1 MKSKLRKAFVKILA
15 VVLVFT
21 LTFPSQILAQS
32 LTRNSRKIYAKDTSI
47 MGLETLENNQED
59 KSAQNQE
66 ESTLLKS
73 DIKKEELEKLQI
85 EKSVS
90 LSQTTGQILYRIAI
104 KTKEDLTENI
114 QAIFAINKNSKEE
127 KLKLEKT
134 AVVDENGTEIE
145 IESQVKNPNI
155 LNQDKDIE
163 TLSATTESKNQEVV
177 YYLSAQI
184 EEKTF
189 EKIKENKDQIY
200 SLDFVIKDQNEEILH
215 QDRINF
221 REKEENLEEIV
232 LEEENQE
239 DKNQLEIIE
248 ENQIDASFKET
259 NLIGDKKTEI
269 TWKDFIINPES
280 IDNTA
285 LNYQINLDENQDTK
299 ESQIKVDFYQA
310 DEEGFILKKE
320 FSQEIPFTKESELQ
334 IPQGFIAKIALTT
347 KVKKDANPK
356 EFTYNNKVIK
366 NPSYKE
372 ETIDKKSEEENK
384 DSKEDPLPD
393 ENKDNKD
400 QTKEETSPIDLNKDA
415 LIGKF
420 KEEEKL
426 TTLLELSIE
435 KISKNIKSYNDEK
448 ISEEEFKN
456 NLKNQAKDLDKENLK
471 EILATLTSGLNE
483 EKFKVAKIDIEKL
496 IDEIYPKEEIKENTE
511 EKENKTP
518 QTKELNNENKDLNKE
533 KSEDNSKETNTDTEN
548 QTNQASEFDEL
559 LNKEKEDI
567 KDSKVADKPLAKS
580 IVDGIKGFFGQSDQ
594 QKADKDLKAALEN
607 PANKLSD
614 IQDVLTN
621 IGEKYD
627 LSRADQ
633 LKLMEDNKDSIASFI
648 NRDADKN
655 FNPNLLFSKSPLRGP
670 AVDGLKD
677 KKFTIK
683 TRFETSNQSGPIGVG
698 QHFDIKL
705 DDKLTVKDP
714 NSLKPIVYKGE
725 EVARASY
732 DSQTNTIRYN
742 ITKPIADNAKIPLSI
757 DVDYNIEKIKELDGD
772 SNKHSIQNLIT
783 GIGVNE
789 TKLPQVVVDDNGN
802 VINTIVEPGGE
813 KILEIVDQGEDYQV
827 YMDANGTPVL
837 TDGEMTAIDWTVHFS
852 STKDLL
858 ELGLISNATLVKGCG
873 LDKFENILL
882 NGKPID
888 SNDITANEI
897 EGKFG
902 IRESKNHTLKESTK
916 DVVINFQTP
925 IIERQETY
933 LIDFSVLLKNKGKTG
948 AVRLLFENAFP
959 EEKVREDTSTR
970 VGMNNRTTVLGV
982 FTSENTAKWTV
993 TDGVSTGD
1001 DNHGFPLQTRE
1012 LSGKQTLSSS
1022 RMVVYGIDTT
1032 TGKMVTNIPETNL
1045 NKTIPAKET
1054 NPSEVQLP
1062 GRIAI
1067 YEYKT
1072 DLKEDEGGYSLAG
1085 VNINKYQDI
1094 IIDQTWAKK
1103 DQSQEMPAQG
1113 FRIEDQNGNL
1123 IDSFDIAAG
1132 PTGKDNRTIVRNVKT
1147 WNIDENGNE
1156 EKIIHQI
1163 EQILPED
1170 QQIGSTTYS
1179 YKEKYNYLSIE
1190 DGHYKLYNYISEA
1203 TQEKE
1208 ASFTLVKVDSKD
1220 PDKRLPGSTFT
1231 LMNSNSKTTISTD
1244 ANGQAKFTNISPGT
1258 YNLIENNA
1266 PRGYKV
1272 DQSPKQVI
1280 VDNNGN
1286 VSVKGSNISM
1296 TGGNVQT
1303 FISRNPDW
1311 PSYMSALYYG
1321 NVDNEGNIEFYIH
1334 LQPEANGNTNKDTR
1348 LNLNLSGGQI
1358 TNVEVLDV
1366 DPNQRSTVYNSM
1378 INQSADTITGN
1389 NLINKGV
1396 ANDIIGKD
1404 GVTDDYTGKTGY
1416 QIKFPSERFT
1426 NDWGFLV
1433 KVKAKGSKTSSVSFD
1448 WLTDNN
1454 RTSQEAKLQENITLA
1469 TKDQAHDDILLTVT
1483 NEEFP
1488 KKPVGITKI
1497 NSNKKTLSNTNFV
1510 LKDEN
1515 DHVISTKITGVDGKA
1530 DFGNLPAG
1538 KYTIE
1543 EDKAPVGYI
1552 KSKVV
1557 FDVTVGEDGSIK
1569 YKARFKD
1576 NSGVPIP
1583 NQDYVIE
1590 EVDVGQSAGKPQIS
1604 QLYQKFWLREKQTNP
1619 DEGRTGY
1626 QQGIWEA
1633 YGLESHVYD
1642 ASFHIENISPGGR
1655 FKIQFDRNLNF
1666 KQYVY
1671 EIPPLK
1677 LGGKEV
1683 AKPYFNYDTNTLTY
1697 VFNDDVNVTSGDFDI
1712 QIIGII
1718 PDKYYATQTDKI
1730 NGYNFDIV
1738 FDPDGI
1744 NQTLPVNIKTDYYG
1758 YDDQRGLA
1766 TSHYFTDIYTGED
1779 GNEYVKGISYYN
1791 PYYTSEGGTPTL
1803 RYDWISA
1810 DRTASTGMDNYI
1822 ASGKPAFELDEMKVY
1837 KVYGNAEQ
1845 KKKLMPLSYGIR
1857 PEQDPNYN
1865 LVYSK
1870 TNIVDTGSFSDQQGS
1885 YKVIYDQNKIKS
1897 QGTVA
1902 GSYANRPLEIKFP
1915 AIKNNEGYAIV
1926 QIFRITDKE
1935 KFKSKWRV
1943 YYINNNKQAAAAYQ
1957 LGNSNKTSG
1966 QATGQEIP
1974 KFYTQQVKLIDK
1986 PYTPGLFMIRKHDQ
2000 ADKNKILKGAVFT
2013 LTKEDDGSHINR
2025 STDKTGVVT
2034 FSQLAPGRYELVE
2047 SLAPEGYNKS
2057 DSKWQVTVTN
2067 DGYVRIIESS
2077 ITGSSTSTEG
2087 NNITINVANKH
2098 KSAKFKVYKKDHD
2111 AKPLA
2116 GAKFKITKQ
2125 GDDTFIARGTSATNG
2140 VVEFDKEMTDGIYIL
2155 EEEESPVGYKK
2166 LNRKYVIE
2174 VANGTTKIYNYV
2186 AIPEEGATLSYMS
2199 ENGYH
2204 WIDVKNRKTD
2214 GWSETDNR
2222 WTGWLDNSQEA
2233 RYIGTRII
2241 AKKDNEN
2248 YVIQRF
2254 VVNPQARNIDATN
2267 LSIHREKPNFTNM
2280 DWYDGN
2286 ADIKV
2291 FKLDQGV
2298 SGLISDIRLSNYG
2311 AVDITNQVTKN
2322 REEGKLGEPDRLNLS
2337 LPATDK
2343 PIVVD
2348 IKLPYNSE
2356 NGGVGLGADWI
2367 VGNNV
2372 YWKSDYYERV
2382 SDIKLGDPTV
2392 AEAGNIKGSYISE
2405 GSLDVINENKRF
2417 TFQLTKV
2424 KLSDNSPIKGA
2435 TFKLVGPDPSED
2447 EQVVTTSTDG
2457 IVKFDN
2463 LKAGQYKLIEDQP
2476 AAGYDD
2482 ATSDW
2487 TVTITDEG
2495 KVWIKEN
2502 QKGQGGEQLLKI
2514 VDKNSARRLRSLA
2527 AKRSPLRAGSDWEI
2541 IDPARSEKT
2550 SLPTTR
2556 SKDDPVVLETRMTE
2570 INKVDNKFR
2579 QVFLFGQSTFGDKT
2593 RKIQIHSQP
2602 EEFDVRANDP
2612 KKAIVKVYTVTGSS
2626 LDNLGTK
2633 TEITNLKFTEKSVNN
2648 HFRLINDRI
2657 PTSVKGNILVEIETY
2672 YEDGKGIGLG
2682 ADYISNITQPRYSTN
2697 WIGESYASE
2706 DKINQFKKFTVTF
2719 DGNGGT
2725 WHMDPVTVEE
2735 NTEYELPTC
2744 TFVAPNGQEFDGWL
2758 VNGEKKNVGDK
2769 ITVTSD
2775 LTIQAQWR
2783 NKAPEQV
2790 TVSFSPGDGS
2800 GTMPDEKVN
2809 VGSNYQLP
2817 ANGFTAPSGKEFKA
2831 WSVNKQE
2838 LQPGATILVNAD
2850 TTITALWKDKEEE
2863 TYKVIVSSDISN
2875 GKVIPDKSSYKENEI
2890 VTLTITPDTDYELD
2904 TIVAVDGSG
2913 KVVNIDKANYTFAMP
2928 KSNVTISATFKKTND
2943 EVIIP
2948 DGSVEITGDKIAKIS
2963 NKQTGIALKI
2973 FKTKTGEDVVPGAE
2987 FKVTKYSDEYQ
2998 TIDESFGESGSVT
3011 GKSDDKGNVIFK
3023 DTQGKEVKLPK
3034 GNYIL
3039 EETKAAVGYKKPTNP
3054 WKLKVVEKEG
3064 NLVIEYDGPD
3074 KTPSEFLT
3082 ENDTLFAGESTA
3094 TDTIKYKAIVK
3105 SIDPTLKTFVQR
3117 IYIDTRAYNGGPVNV
3132 QITPV
3137 IKREEIDTPGQSPK
3151 TIDQGVK
3158 TAYRTTYKISNP
3170 PENLT
3175 DEQIN
3180 HILKEYDVNT
3190 ENVDIIN
3197 TARWRPFD
3205 WGFDEDQINLTNDGI
3220 YFIDIEG
3227 YYDDNIKA
3235 EDLAK
3240 IELNIEFMT
3249 ERYFW
3254 QRINTGNGLSWK
3266 LGGSYQ
3272 RGAEAYNIYN
3282 ADGKL
3287 NERGT
3292 YQAEGQKYPNWLSK
3306 ELTFASGKY
3315 KAGMV
3320 AVPNGYNDSSIQK
3333 SKTSIDIRSLYYS
3346 ENSKIVPD
3354 YGMTIKNEQELYNV
3368 TFSKHGK
3375 DDPTWENTGKEVADN
3390 RLEGAIFK
3398 LEKKEGSFWYE
3409 IPGEAYV
3416 ASAFNGY
3423 FGFRGLDPGRYRLI
3437 EVKAPEGYLKLD
3449 GTLLEFT
3456 IKTVDAEEGIII
3468 NPKTGTSV
3476 NLKDVKIIFPDDTDD
3491 PKTEYDINILDII
3504 TDPETS
3510 ETKKFSELATIDV
3523 EKYQVKNPKTN
3534 KTFPLKEVNVV
3545 TIEKVTE
3552 IQNGQ
3557 EVEVDKK
3564 FIFTIKETKIIP
3576 KAKGYV
3582 TLEYGSANGVYQ
3594 YSDGN
3599 IANGGKLVDYVTQAT
3614 AKNMGEIINEK
3625 PGKGKVTITKV
3636 DDKGNPIVGHRD
3648 KDGNLVGGAKFEATK
3663 LGTKKNP
3670 DEGSKEGIYYG
3681 TTDETGKVTIEGL
3694 PLGHYKLQEVEAPNG
3709 YVNDGKIW
3717 HFIVGGKE
3725 LDPYA
3730 DDTSTGGVDV
3740 SSHIELT
3747 SSTMT
3752 VVRPTDD
3759 GTSGNAEM
3767 RPHVGHSM
3775 EFDNEY
3781 KIKDGLKINPGDY
3794 FVLKLTDNMD
3804 LNGIRTDEN
3813 TGLDLFG
3820 EGVGTIA
3827 KAKYNKEAG
3836 TITYTFTKY
3845 AEQYTLKDFRNT
3857 MTTHI
3862 TLDKVKKS
3870 SKEKVG
3876 FAIKGQDPKTQD
3888 IYVNY
3893 ILSTERRWD
3902 QYRENKLNM
3911 DSKIVSFN
3919 QKTGYFVHYIY
3930 INRMRESTVDDLIFK
3945 YKPTKDVNNLTM
3957 DVYRLKNN
3965 DDQGLANDMPVSFGV
3980 DENSSNL
3987 EKVKSTQPQDIATD
4001 QLTSI
4006 NVGKFDSNK
4015 SVIVKV
4021 SGYIDT
4027 DNLTTYKGYSY
4038 LNNRYYNNYYNQYY
4052 SSVDMYRWDEVY
4064 VFENEATASA
4074 TLEYEVVNPI
4084 NKITIRKVDQDG
4096 NKLTGAKFRLQ
4107 KDAGGIGVESWKNL
4121 DNAYGASTEVDENGK
4136 LSYEKLDPG
4145 FYRIIEDKAPD
4156 GYRIES
4162 KDGEVLRFEV
4172 KKSGAIYKIVKDKN
4186 EDGIETNR
4194 QVKINGDEIIDIE
4207 NYKENKI
4214 SIKKTSEDGKT
4225 PLAGAEF
4232 EVWYKKNLYDK
4243 DYSDSLLKLY
4253 EKEIADGKVDRIV
4266 ADKDDKAPDGYT
4278 EVKKFTSDANGLVEF
4293 KFYNDG
4299 YYAIKETKAP
4309 KGYIKSNNFVKE
4321 FVVIDGKLK
4330 EELVAIKKDGTLIG
4344 GKDLDMSFII
4354 NKDHKEIT
4362 YKKGTL
4368 TENLAEFKLDA
4379 ENLEIDPFNIRENLQ
4394 PIVEVYKKSI
4404 TDTDW
4409 IMIDSKEVKNTLKHT
4424 GNISLDLHSLF
4435 EKINGAESNEDIKS
4449 TDSIKI
4455 VVKAKFKDNSADENG
4470 KLTTPASITETVNIK
4485 GGDNGTDIATTRKVT
4500 INSTSPGVESQFYE
4514 DISTDKEIVIV
4525 NKQAVYPFTGGNGT
4539 LFYALCGFVV
4549 MLVGVLFYAFY
4560 ERNKRRTLRY
4570 KARK

>member
-15 VVLVFT
+15 LVLVFT

-32 LTRNSRKIYAKDTSI
+32 LTKNSRKIYAKDTSL
-47 MGLETLENNQED
+47 MGLEAIENNQGD

-66 ESTLLKS
+66 STLLKS
-73 DIKKEELEKLQI
+73 DRKKEDLEKLEI
-85 EKSVS
+85 EKSAS

-104 KTKEDLTENI
+104 KTKEDLTEKI

-134 AVVDENGTEIE
+134 VVIDENGTEIE

-189 EKIKENKDQIY
+189 KNINENKVQIY
-200 SLDFVIKDQNEEILH
+200 SLDFVIKNQNEEILH

-221 REKEENLEEIV
+221 REKEENLEENLEEIV
-232 LEEENQE
+232 LEE
-239 DKNQLEIIE
+239 KNQLEIIE

-259 NLIGDKKTEI
+259 NLLGDKKAEI
-269 TWKDFIINPES
+269 TWKDFIINPKS
-280 IDNTA
+280 IDNVA

-299 ESQIKVDFYQA
+299 ESKIKVDFYQA
-310 DEEGFILKKE
+310 CEEGFILKKE
-320 FSQEIPFTKESELQ
+320 FSTEIPFAKDSELL

-347 KVKKDANPK
+347 TVKKDANPK

-372 ETIDKKSEEENK
+372 ETEKKKSEEEKK
-384 DSKEDPLPD
+384 DSKEDPLP
-393 ENKDNKD
+393 EGNKDNKD

-426 TTLLELSIE
+426 TALLELSIE
-435 KISKNIKSYNDEK
+435 KISKNIKSYNDGK

-456 NLKNQAKDLDKENLK
+456 NLKNLAKDLDKENLK

-518 QTKELNNENKDLNKE
+518 QSKESNNENKDLDKE
-533 KSEDNSKETNTDTEN
+533 KSEENLKETNTDTEN
-548 QTNQASEFDEL
+548 QTTQASEFDEL

-607 PANKLSD
+607 PANKLAD

-683 TRFETSNQSGPIGVG
+683 TRFETSNQSGPIGVD

-732 DSQTNTIRYN
+732 DSKSNTIRYN
-742 ITKPIADNAKIPLSI
+742 ITKPIADNVKIPLSI

-802 VINTIVEPGGE
+802 VINTVAEPGGDN
-813 KILEIVDQGEDYQV
+813 ILEIVDQGEDYQV

-933 LIDFSVLLKNKGKTG
+933 MIDFSVLLKNKGKTG

-1012 LSGKQTLSSS
+1012 LSGKQSLSSS

-1032 TGKMVTNIPETNL
+1032 TGKMVTKIEETNL

-1062 GRIAI
+1062 GRIAV

-1094 IIDQTWAKK
+1094 TIDQTWAKK

-1286 VSVKGSNISM
+1286 ISVKGSNISM

-1334 LQPEANGNTNKDTR
+1334 LQPEANGNTNKNTR

-1358 TNVEVLDV
+1358 TGVEVLDV
-1366 DPNQRSTVYNSM
+1366 GPNQRNTVYNSM

-1396 ANDIIGKD
+1396 ANDITGND

-1416 QIKFPSERFT
+1416 QIKFPSERFI

-1433 KVKAKGSKTSSVSFD
+1433 KVTAKGSKTSSVSFD

-1488 KKPVGITKI
+1488 KKPVEITKI
-1497 NSNKKTLSNTNFV
+1497 NSDKKTLSNTNFV
-1510 LKDEN
+1510 IKDEN

-1697 VFNDDVNVTSGDFDI
+1697 IFNDDVNVTSGDFDI

-1718 PDKYYATQTDKI
+1718 PDKYYATQTDK
-1730 NGYNFDIV
+1730 NYGYDFNIV

-1744 NQTLPVNIKTDYYG
+1744 NTNLPVNIKTDYYG

-1791 PYYTSEGGTPTL
+1791 PYYTSEGGSPTL

-1845 KKKLMPLSYGIR
+1845 KKKLMPLSFGIR

-1870 TNIVDTGSFSDQQGS
+1870 TNIIDTGSFSDQQGS

-2000 ADKNKILKGAVFT
+2000 ADKNKILKEAVFT

-2067 DGYVRIIESS
+2067 DGYVRIVESS

-2125 GDDTFIARGTSATNG
+2125 GDDTFIARGISATNG

-2155 EEEESPVGYKK
+2155 EEEEAPVGYKK

-2174 VANGTTKIYNYV
+2174 VANGTSKIYNYV

-2214 GWSETDNR
+2214 GWSPTDNR

-2254 VVNPQARNIDATN
+2254 VVNPQGRNIDATK

-2311 AVDITNQVTKN
+2311 AEDITDRVTKK
-2322 REEGKLGEPDRLNLS
+2322 RETGKLGEPDRLNLS
-2337 LPATDK
+2337 LPSTDK

-2348 IKLPYNSE
+2348 IKLPYKSE

-2382 SDIKLGDPTV
+2382 YDIKLGDPTV

-2417 TFQLTKV
+2417 SFQLTKV
-2424 KLSDNSPIKGA
+2424 KLSDDSPIKGA
-2435 TFKLVGPDPSED
+2435 TFKLIGLDPSED

-2457 IVKFDN
+2457 IVKFDS
-2463 LKAGQYKLIEDQP
+2463 LKAGQYKLIEVQP

-2502 QKGQGGEQLLKI
+2502 QKEGGEQLLKL

-2527 AKRSPLRAGSDWEI
+2527 AKRSPLRAESDWET

-2550 SLPTTR
+2550 SLSITR
-2556 SKDDPVVLETRMTE
+2556 STDDPVVLETRMTE

-2633 TEITNLKFTEKSVNN
+2633 TEITTVKFTQKSVNN
-2648 HFRLINDRI
+2648 HFRLINDSI

-2682 ADYISNITQPRYSTN
+2682 ADYISNTTQPRYSTN

-2725 WHMDPVTVEE
+2725 GKMDPVTVEE

-2769 ITVTSD
+2769 ITVTSH
-2775 LTIQAQWR
+2775 LTIKAQWR
-2783 NKAPEQV
+2783 DKAPEKV
-2790 TVSFSPGDGS
+2790 TITFDAGDGS
-2800 GTMPDEKVN
+2800 GSMADEKVN

-2831 WSVNKQE
+2831 WSVNEQE

-2863 TYKVIVSSDISN
+2863 TYTVSVSADMAN
-2875 GKVIPDKSSYKENEI
+2875 GTVIPDKSSYKENEI

-2904 TIVAVDGSG
+2904 TLVAVDGSG

-2948 DGSVEITGDKIAKIS
+2948 DGSVEITGDKVAKIS

-2987 FKVTKYSDEYQ
+2987 FKVTKYSDEYK
-2998 TIDESFGESGSVT
+2998 TIDESFGENGSVT
-3011 GKSDDKGNVIFK
+3011 GISDDKGNVIFK

-3082 ENDTLFAGESTA
+3082 ENDTLFAGESAT

-3137 IKREEIDTPGQSPK
+3137 KKREEIDTPGQSPK
-3151 TIDQGVK
+3151 TIGEGVK

-3170 PENLT
+3170 PANLT
-3175 DEQIN
+3175 DDQIN
-3180 HILKEYDVNT
+3180 HILREYDVNT

-3254 QRINTGNGLSWK
+3254 QRINTDNGLSWK

-3315 KAGMV
+3315 KAGIV

-3333 SKTSIDIRSLYYS
+3333 SKTSIDIKSLYYS

-3476 NLKDVKIIFPDDTDD
+3476 NLKDVKIIFPDDKDD
-3491 PKTEYDINILDII
+3491 PKEEYDIKNLDII

-3523 EKYQVKNPKTN
+3523 EKYLVRNPKTN

-3545 TIEKVTE
+3545 TVEKVTE

-3599 IANGGKLVDYVTQAT
+3599 IKNGGKLVDYVTQAT

-3681 TTDETGKVTIEGL
+3681 TTDEKGKVTIEGL

-3759 GTSGNAEM
+3759 GTSGNSEM
-3767 RPHVGHSM
+3767 RPHVGQSM

-3827 KAKYNKEAG
+3827 KAKYDKEKG

-3870 SKEKVG
+3870 SNEKVG
-3876 FAIKGQDPKTQD
+3876 FAIKDQTPITHD

-3902 QYRENKLNM
+3902 QYRANKLNM

-3965 DDQGLANDMPVSFGV
+3965 NDQGLANDMPVSFGV
-3980 DENSSNL
+3980 DENSPNL

-4001 QLTSI
+4001 QLTST
-4006 NVGKFDSNK
+4006 NVGKFDANK

-4038 LNNRYYNNYYNQYY
+4038 LNNSYYNNYYNQYY

-4084 NKITIRKVDQDG
+4084 NKITIRKVDQEG

-4145 FYRIIEDKAPD
+4145 SYRIIEDKAPD

-4186 EDGIETNR
+4186 EDGSETNR

-4214 SIKKTSEDGKT
+4214 SFKKTSEDGKT

-4243 DYSDSLLKLY
+4243 DYSNSLLKLY
-4253 EKEIADGKVDRIV
+4253 EKNIADGKVDRIV
-4266 ADKDDKAPDGYT
+4266 ANKDDKAPDGYT

-4299 YYAIKETKAP
+4299 YYAIKEIRAP

-4321 FVVIDGKLK
+4321 FVVINGELK

-4344 GKDLDMSFII
+4344 GKDLEMSFII

-4362 YKKGTL
+4362 YKKETL
-4368 TENLAEFKLDA
+4368 TSYLTEFKLDA
-4379 ENLEIDPFNIRENLQ
+4379 ENLEIDPFNIRQSLQ

-4409 IMIDSKEVKNTLKHT
+4409 LMIDTKEVKNTLRRT
-4424 GNISLDLHSLF
+4424 ENVNIDLHSLL
-4435 EKINGAESNEDIKS
+4435 EKINGAKSDEDIKS

-4455 VVKAKFKDNSADENG
+4455 VVKAKFKNNSADENG
-4470 KLTTPASITETVNIK
+4470 KLTTPTSITETVNIK
-4485 GGDNGTDIATTRKVT
+4485 GGDNGADIAATRKVT
-4500 INSTSPGVESQFYE
+4500 INSTNPGLESQFYE
-4514 DISTDKEIVIV
+4514 NITNGMEIVIV

-4549 MLVGVLFYAFY
+4549 MIIGVLFYAFY

>member
-15 VVLVFT
+15 LVLVFT

-32 LTRNSRKIYAKDTSI
+32 LTKNSRKIYAKDTSL
-47 MGLETLENNQED
+47 MGLEAVENNQED

-73 DIKKEELEKLQI
+73 EIKKEELEKLEI

-104 KTKEDLTENI
+104 KTKEDLTEKI

-145 IESQVKNPNI
+145 IESQVKNLNI

-163 TLSATTESKNQEVV
+163 TLSATTEIKNQEVV

-189 EKIKENKDQIY
+189 NNIKENKDQIY
-200 SLDFVIKDQNEEILH
+200 SLDFVIKNQNEEILH

-232 LEEENQE
+232 LEE
-239 DKNQLEIIE
+239 KNQLEIIE

-259 NLIGDKKTEI
+259 NLLGDKKVEI
-269 TWKDFIINPES
+269 TWKDFIINPKS
-280 IDNTA
+280 IDNVA
-285 LNYQINLDENQDTK
+285 LNYQINLDQNQDIK
-299 ESQIKVDFYQA
+299 ESKIKVDFYQA
-310 DEEGFILKKE
+310 SEEGFILKKE
-320 FSQEIPFTKESELQ
+320 FSTEIPFAKDSELL
-334 IPQGFIAKIALTT
+334 IPQGFIARIALTT
-347 KVKKDANPK
+347 TVKKDANPK
-356 EFTYNNKVIK
+356 EFIYNNKVIK

-372 ETIDKKSEEENK
+372 ETEEKKSEEENK
-384 DSKEDPLPD
+384 DSKEDPLP
-393 ENKDNKD
+393 EGNKDNKD
-400 QTKEETSPIDLNKDA
+400 KTKEETSPIDLNKDA

-456 NLKNQAKDLDKENLK
+456 NLKNQAKDLEKENLK

-483 EKFKVAKIDIEKL
+483 EKFKVAKIDTEKL

-511 EKENKTP
+511 EKENKIP
-518 QTKELNNENKDLNKE
+518 QSKESNNENKDLDKE
-533 KSEDNSKETNTDTEN
+533 KSEENIKETNTDTEN
-548 QTNQASEFDEL
+548 QTNQASEFGEL

-648 NRDADKN
+648 DRDADKN
-655 FNPNLLFSKSPLRGP
+655 FNPNLLFSRSPLRGP

-705 DDKLTVKDP
+705 DDKLTVKDS

-742 ITKPIADNAKIPLSI
+742 ITKPIADNVKIPLSI

-802 VINTIVEPGGE
+802 VINTVAEPGGDN
-813 KILEIVDQGEDYQV
+813 ILEIVDQGEDYQV

-888 SNDITANEI
+888 INDITANEI

-933 LIDFSVLLKNKGKTG
+933 MIDFSVLLKNKGKTG

-1012 LSGKQTLSSS
+1012 LSGKQSLSSS

-1032 TGKMVTNIPETNL
+1032 TGKMVTKIPETNL

-1062 GRIAI
+1062 GRIAV

-1094 IIDQTWAKK
+1094 TIDQTWAKK

-1132 PTGKDNRTIVRNVKT
+1132 PTGKDNRTVVRNVKT

-1220 PDKRLPGSTFT
+1220 PDKRLPGATFT

-1286 VSVKGSNISM
+1286 ISVKGSNISM

-1334 LQPEANGNTNKDTR
+1334 LQPEANGNTNKNTR
-1348 LNLNLSGGQI
+1348 LNLNLSSGQI

-1366 DPNQRSTVYNSM
+1366 DPNDRGTVYNSM

-1396 ANDIIGKD
+1396 ANDITGSED
-1404 GVTDDYTGKTGY
+1404 VTDDYTGKTGY

-1426 NDWGFLV
+1426 DDWGFLV

-1469 TKDQAHDDILLTVT
+1469 TKDQGHDDILLTVT

-1488 KKPVGITKI
+1488 KKPVEITKI
-1497 NSNKKTLSNTNFV
+1497 NSDKKTLSNTNFV
-1510 LKDEN
+1510 IKDEN
-1515 DHVISTKITGVDGKA
+1515 DHVISTKITGIDGKA

-1697 VFNDDVNVTSGDFDI
+1697 VFNDDVNVSSGDFDI

-1718 PDKYYATQTDKI
+1718 PDKYYATQTDK
-1730 NGYNFDIV
+1730 NYGYNFDIV

-1822 ASGKPAFELDEMKVY
+1822 ASGKPAFELEEMKVY

-1845 KKKLMPLSYGIR
+1845 KKKLMPLSFGIR

-1870 TNIVDTGSFSDQQGS
+1870 TNIIDTGSFSDQQGS

-2013 LTKEDDGSHINR
+2013 LTKEDDGSRINR

-2047 SLAPEGYNKS
+2047 SLAPEGYNKT

-2067 DGYVRIIESS
+2067 DGYVRIVESS

-2174 VANGTTKIYNYV
+2174 VANGTSKIYNYV

-2214 GWSETDNR
+2214 GWSPTDNR

-2248 YVIQRF
+2248 YVIQRI
-2254 VVNPQARNIDATN
+2254 VVNPQGRNINATN
-2267 LSIHREKPNFTNM
+2267 LSIHREKPNYTNM

-2311 AVDITNQVTKN
+2311 AEDITNQVTKN

-2348 IKLPYNSE
+2348 IKLPYKSE

-2382 SDIKLGDPTV
+2382 YDIKLGDPTV

-2417 TFQLTKV
+2417 SFQLTKV
-2424 KLSDNSPIKGA
+2424 KLSDDSPIKGA

-2457 IVKFDN
+2457 IIKFDN

-2502 QKGQGGEQLLKI
+2502 QKGQGGEQLLKL

-2527 AKRSPLRAGSDWEI
+2527 AKRSPLRAESDWET

-2550 SLPTTR
+2550 SLSPTR
-2556 SKDDPVVLETRMTE
+2556 STDDPVVLETRMTE

-2579 QVFLFGQSTFGDKT
+2579 QVFLFGQSTVGPRA

-2633 TEITNLKFTEKSVNN
+2633 TEITTVKFTQKSVNN
-2648 HFRLINDRI
+2648 HFRLINDSI
-2657 PTSVKGNILVEIETY
+2657 PTSIKGNILVEIETY

-2682 ADYISNITQPRYSTN
+2682 ADYISNTTQPRYSTN

-2719 DGNGGT
+2719 DGNGGD
-2725 WHMDPVTVEE
+2725 WHMDPVTVED

-2744 TFVAPNGQEFDGWL
+2744 TFVAPDGQEFDGWL
-2758 VNGEKKNVGDK
+2758 VNGKKKNVGDK

-2775 LTIQAQWR
+2775 LIIQAQWR
-2783 NKAPEQV
+2783 NKAPEQA

-2800 GTMPDEKVN
+2800 GTMADEKVN

-2831 WSVNKQE
+2831 WSVNEQE

-2998 TIDESFGESGSVT
+2998 TIDESFGENGSVT
-3011 GKSDDKGNVIFK
+3011 GESDDKGNVIFK

-3039 EETKAAVGYKKPTNP
+3039 EETKAAIGYKKPTNP

-3082 ENDTLFAGESTA
+3082 ENDTLYAGESTA

-3170 PENLT
+3170 PANLT
-3175 DEQIN
+3175 DDQIN

-3254 QRINTGNGLSWK
+3254 QRVNTGNGLSWK

-3333 SKTSIDIRSLYYS
+3333 SKTSIDIKSLYYS

-3375 DDPTWENTGKEVADN
+3375 DDPNWENTGKEVADN

-3476 NLKDVKIIFPDDTDD
+3476 NLKDVKITFPDDTDN
-3491 PKTEYDINILDII
+3491 PKTEYDINTLDII

-3523 EKYQVKNPKTN
+3523 EKYLVKNPKTG

-3545 TIEKVTE
+3545 TVEKVTE

-3599 IANGGKLVDYVTQAT
+3599 IKNGGKLVDYVTQAT

-3681 TTDETGKVTIEGL
+3681 TTDENGKVTIEGL

-3717 HFIVGGKE
+3717 NFIVGGKE

-3767 RPHVGHSM
+3767 RPHVGQSM

-3827 KAKYNKEAG
+3827 KAKYDKEEG

-3862 TLDKVKKS
+3862 TLDKVKES
-3870 SKEKVG
+3870 SNEKVG
-3876 FAIKGQDPKTQD
+3876 FAIKDQTPITHD

-3902 QYRENKLNM
+3902 QYRANKLNM

-3987 EKVKSTQPQDIATD
+3987 GKVKSTQPQDIATD

-4006 NVGKFDSNK
+4006 NVGKFDANK

-4038 LNNRYYNNYYNQYY
+4038 LNNSYYNNYYNQYY

-4145 FYRIIEDKAPD
+4145 SYRIIEDKAPD

-4172 KKSGAIYKIVKDKN
+4172 KKSGTIYKIVKDKN
-4186 EDGIETNR
+4186 EDGSETNR

-4214 SIKKTSEDGKT
+4214 SFKKTSEDGKT

-4232 EVWYKKNLYDK
+4232 EVWYKKNLNDK
-4243 DYSDSLLKLY
+4243 DYSNSLLKLY
-4253 EKEIADGKVDRIV
+4253 EKNIADGKVDRIV
-4266 ADKDDKAPDGYT
+4266 ANKDDKAPDGYT

-4299 YYAIKETKAP
+4299 YYAIKEIKAP

-4321 FVVIDGKLK
+4321 FVVINGELK

-4344 GKDLDMSFII
+4344 GKDLEMSFII

-4362 YKKGTL
+4362 YKKETL
-4368 TENLAEFKLDA
+4368 TSYLTEFKLDA
-4379 ENLEIDPFNIRENLQ
+4379 ENLEIDPFNIRQSLQ

-4409 IMIDSKEVKNTLKHT
+4409 VMIDTKEVKNTLRRT
-4424 GNISLDLHSLF
+4424 ENVNIDLHSLL
-4435 EKINGAESNEDIKS
+4435 EKINGAKRDEDIKS
-4449 TDSIKI
+4449 NDIIKI
-4455 VVKAKFKDNSADENG
+4455 VVKANFKDNSADENG
-4470 KLTTPASITETVNIK
+4470 KLTTPTSITETVNIK
-4485 GGDNGTDIATTRKVT
+4485 GGDNGADIAATRKVT
-4500 INSTSPGVESQFYE
+4500 INSTNPGLESQFYE
-4514 DISTDKEIVIV
+4514 NITNGKEIVIV

-4539 LFYALCGFVV
+4539 LLYVLCGFVV
-4549 MLVGVLFYAFY
+4549 MIIGVLVYAFY